1 MSNVLLDTHNETIE
15 KCEFNDLFTVSAN
28 IEKKVKSIE
37 INENKKEDNVC
48 IKNNTTND
56 KLLQVFYEIS
66 NPTFIII
73 IDN

>member
-1 MSNVLLDTHNETIE
+1 MLNIFLDTHNETYE
-15 KCEFNDLFTVSAN
+15 KCEVNDLFTVSAN

-56 KLLQVFYEIS
+56 KLLQVFYQ
-66 NPTFIII
+66 NT
-73 IDN
+73 